1 MWRLSAGY
9 KTRDLTYLQSF
20 GKIHLGHR
28 MIKDIRLHGG
38 ITNEIEF
45 FANLAGEKPLAT
57 HFYETEENEDGKSI
71 SFFLAGNYVTLT
83 PKLVKFSGNGGIIS
97 EYMFGSP
104 LPLND
109 LSHKEILNRLLFF
122 GTYQGEE
129 GLSFTSNMQ
138 GDISYTNLFL
148 EGNALSN
155 SFFLIKTGW
164 PYSSRRTQEVLLRL
178 LGHFLKRTS
187 FAGLEDDDTLSA
199 GILKEL
205 SDPNAILLLIRLR
218 HKQNSQFYKFV
229 HRHYTKKQ
237 IWNEEDDYFITKF
250 ADEINVETYQRKR
263 IAIDILYKSPVNRS
277 LVDEYKDILAGS
289 LIKPFTHNDIARL
302 NSLRN
307 LAMRHNLPLALF
319 DSLDN
324 LIPRPKAPEIRE
336 KESPYLK
343 EMRSIFEGL
352 FLESRRPRD
361 VIGKEEIAKLIRIKH
376 ESQIQRDNG
385 FEHILL
391 DTGRIL
397 DEKTAETEDFEA
409 FELFTEIVT
418 YFDRLDN
425 AVAVINHLAFLE
437 GAEIAED
444 KIRSLL
450 GNKKELD
457 SLDQGLFPD
466 LVENP
471 AVENPYTLRFG
482 KKKVEALISYLAK
495 IEKGEQTLG
504 HAVSLINLL
513 SRSEKAHDLILRV
526 IKDIFRHSYFDLNRQ
541 SHINLLKKEVMG
553 VIKKSGGATRLLPE
567 GAFESAL
574 KQFVDENEYMTSVFP
589 RVLLE
594 TNYELRENFII
605 EKGIDR
611 SRIEEIEKEYNKTHG
626 LEEGYE
632 NGQAPFSFDEFQF

>member
-1 MWRLSAGY
+1 
-9 KTRDLTYLQSF
+9 
-20 GKIHLGHR
+20 
-28 MIKDIRLHGG
+28 MIKDIRLHGAV
-38 ITNEIEF
+38 NYEIEF
-45 FANLAGEKPLAT
+45 FANLAGDKTLST
-57 HFYETEENEDGKSI
+57 HFYETEDNKKGKTI

-83 PKLVKFSGNGGIIS
+83 PDSVKFSGNGGIIS

-129 GLSFTSNMQ
+129 KLEFTSNLQ
-138 GDISYTNLFL
+138 GEISYKDLFV

-155 SFFLIKTGW
+155 TFFLIKTSW

-178 LGHFLKRTS
+178 LGHFLKRTP
-187 FAGLEDDDTLSA
+187 FAGLEDDDSLSE
-199 GILKEL
+199 GILKEI

-218 HKQNSQFYKFV
+218 HKQNSQLYKFV
-229 HRHYTKKQ
+229 ERHYSRKQ
-237 IWNEEDDYFITKF
+237 GWSDEDDFFITKL

-263 IAIDILYKSPVNRS
+263 IAIDILYKSPGNRS

-289 LIKPFTHNDIARL
+289 LTKPMTHNDIARL

-324 LIPRPKAPEIRE
+324 LIPRPKASEVRE

-343 EMRSIFEGL
+343 EMRAIFEGL

-361 VIGKEEIAKLIRIKH
+361 VIGKEETARLIRIKH
-376 ESQIQRDNG
+376 EAQIHRDNG

-397 DEKTAETEDFEA
+397 DEKTAESEDFEA

-418 YFDRLDN
+418 YFDRLEN
-425 AVAVINHLAFLE
+425 AVSVINHLAFLE

-444 KIRSLL
+444 RIRSLL

-457 SLDQGLFPD
+457 SLDQTLFSS
-466 LVENP
+466 LVEKP
-471 AVENPYTLRFG
+471 AVANPYTLRFG
-482 KKKVEALISYLAK
+482 KKKVQALISSLAK
-495 IEKGEQTLG
+495 IERGEQTLG
-504 HAVSLINLL
+504 HAVTQINAIAKA
-513 SRSEKAHDLILRV
+513 EKAHDRILGG
-526 IKDIFRHSYFDLNRQ
+526 IKELFSHSYFDLNRQ
-541 SHINLLKKEVMG
+541 SHVNLLKKEVMG
-553 VIKKSGGATRLLPE
+553 ALKKKSGGDNLAVPE

-574 KQFVDENEYMTSVFP
+574 IQFVDENEYMTSVFP
-589 RVLLE
+589 KVMLE
-594 TNYELRENFII
+594 ADYELRENFIL

-611 SRIEEIEKEYNKTHG
+611 SRIEEIEKEYKRIHG
-626 LEEGYE
+626 VDETYE
-632 NGQAPFSFDEFQF
+632 SGHSPFRLDDF

>member
-1 MWRLSAGY
+1 MACRFFSRASSG
-9 KTRDLTYLQSF
+9 RIFF
-20 GKIHLGHR
+20 GHA
-28 MIKDIRLHGG
+28 MIKDIRLHGA
-38 ITNEIEF
+38 INYEIEF

-57 HFYETEENEDGKSI
+57 HFYEIEESEKGKTI
-71 SFFLAGNYVTLT
+71 SFFIAGNYVSLT
-83 PKLVKFSGNGGIIS
+83 PETVKFSGNGGILS

-122 GTYQGEE
+122 GTYQGDEKLE
-129 GLSFTSNMQ
+129 FTSNLQ
-138 GDISYTNLFL
+138 GEISYKDLFV

-155 SFFLIKTGW
+155 TFFLIKTSW

-187 FAGLEDDDTLSA
+187 FAGMEDDDALSE
-199 GILKEL
+199 GILKEI

-218 HKQNSQFYKFV
+218 NKQNSQFYKFV
-229 HRHYTKKQ
+229 ERHYSRKEV
-237 IWNEEDDYFITKF
+237 WNEEDDFFITKM

-289 LIKPFTHNDIARL
+289 LAKPLTNNDIARL

-319 DSLDN
+319 DSLDD
-324 LIPRPKAPEIRE
+324 LIPRPKATEVRE

-361 VIGKEEIAKLIRIKH
+361 VIGKDETARLIRIKH
-376 ESQIQRDNG
+376 EAQVHRDNG

-397 DEKTAETEDFEA
+397 DEKTAESEDFEA

-425 AVAVINHLAFLE
+425 AVSVINHLAFLE
-437 GAEIAED
+437 GAEITED

-457 SLDQGLFPD
+457 TLDPTLFQE

-471 AVENPYTLRFG
+471 AVANPYTLRFG
-482 KKKVEALISYLAK
+482 KRKVETLIASLSK
-495 IEKGEQTLG
+495 IELGELTLG
-504 HAVSLINLL
+504 HAVSQIN
-513 SRSEKAHDLILRV
+513 SISKAEKAHDRV
-526 IKDIFRHSYFDLNRQ
+526 LNSIKEIFTRSYFDLNRP
-541 SHINLLKKEVMG
+541 SHVNLLKKEVIG
-553 VIKKSGGATRLLPE
+553 ALRKSGSEGTPVPE

-574 KQFVDENEYMTSVFP
+574 KQFVDENEYMTAVFP
-589 RVLLE
+589 RVMLE
-594 TNYELRENFII
+594 ANFELREKFIF

-611 SRIEEIEKEYNKTHG
+611 SRIEEIEKEYKRIHG
-626 LEEGYE
+626 VDEAYE
-632 NGQAPFSFDEFQF
+632 SGESPFTSEDFQF

>member
-1 MWRLSAGY
+1 
-9 KTRDLTYLQSF
+9 
-20 GKIHLGHR
+20 
-28 MIKDIRLHGG
+28 MIKDIRLHGAV
-38 ITNEIEF
+38 NYEIEF
-45 FANLAGEKPLAT
+45 FANLAGDKPLAT
-57 HFYETEENEDGKSI
+57 HFYEVEDTPDGKSI
-71 SFFLAGNYVTLT
+71 SFFLAGNYVALT
-83 PKLVKFSGNGGIIS
+83 PGKVKFSGNGGIIS
-97 EYMFGSP
+97 EYMFGSR

-129 GLSFTSNMQ
+129 RLEFTSNLQ
-138 GDISYTNLFL
+138 GEVSYKDLFV

-155 SFFLIKTGW
+155 TFFLIKTSW
-164 PYSSRRTQEVLLRL
+164 PYSSRRTQEVLLKL
-178 LGHFLKRTS
+178 LGHYLKRTE
-187 FAGLEDDDTLSA
+187 FAGIEDDDALSE
-199 GILKEL
+199 GILKEI

-229 HRHYTKKQ
+229 ERHYSRKEV
-237 IWNEEDDYFITKF
+237 WSEGDDQFITKM
-250 ADEINVETYQRKR
+250 ADEINVGEYQRKR
-263 IAIDILYKSPVNRS
+263 IAIDILYKSPVNRP

-289 LIKPFTHNDIARL
+289 LAKPLNNNDIARL

-319 DSLDN
+319 DSLDD
-324 LIPRPKAPEIRE
+324 LIPRPKAEEIRE

-361 VIGKEEIAKLIRIKH
+361 VIGREEMAKLVRIKH
-376 ESQIQRDNG
+376 EAQIHRDNG

-397 DEKTAETEDFEA
+397 DEKTAESGDFEA

-425 AVAVINHLAFLE
+425 AVAVINQLAFLE
-437 GAEIAED
+437 GAEITED

-457 SLDQGLFPD
+457 ILDAELFGE

-471 AVENPYTLRFG
+471 AIVNPYTLRFG
-482 KKKVEALISYLAK
+482 KKKVQALVSSLAK
-495 IEKGEQTLG
+495 IEKGEHTLG
-504 HAVSLINLL
+504 HAVAQINAI
-513 SRSEKAHDLILRV
+513 SKAEKAHDSVLSRIRE
-526 IKDIFRHSYFDLNRQ
+526 IFSRSYFDLNRA
-541 SHINLLKKEVMG
+541 SHVNLLKKEVMG
-553 VIKKSGGATRLLPE
+553 AMKKSGGESTAVPE

-574 KQFVDENEYMTSVFP
+574 RQFVDENEYMTSVFP
-589 RVLLE
+589 RVMLE
-594 TNYELRENFII
+594 ANFGLREEFIS

-611 SRIEEIEKEYNKTHG
+611 SRIEEIEKEYKRVHG
-626 LEEGYE
+626 VDEAYE
-632 NGQAPFSFDEFQF
+632 SGESPFTSEDFQF

>member
-1 MWRLSAGY
+1 
-9 KTRDLTYLQSF
+9 
-20 GKIHLGHR
+20 
-28 MIKDIRLHGG
+28 MIKDIRLHGAV
-38 ITNEIEF
+38 NYEIEF
-45 FANLAGEKPLAT
+45 FANLAGDKPLST
-57 HFYETEENEDGKSI
+57 HFYEVEENENGKTI
-71 SFFLAGNYVTLT
+71 SFFLAGNYVSLS
-83 PKLVKFSGNGGIIS
+83 PSQVKFSGNGGIIS

-122 GTYQGEE
+122 GTYQG
-129 GLSFTSNMQ
+129 Q
-138 GDISYTNLFL
+138 GDERLLFRSNLQGEVSYKDLFV

-155 SFFLIKTGW
+155 TFFLVKTSW
-164 PYSSRRTQEVLLRL
+164 PYSSRRTQEVLLKL

-187 FAGLEDDDTLSA
+187 FAGLEDDDALSE
-199 GILKEL
+199 GILKEI

-229 HRHYTKKQ
+229 ERHYGKKQ
-237 IWNEEDDYFITKF
+237 VWNEEDDLFITKL

-263 IAIDILYKSPVNRS
+263 IAIDILYKSQANRP

-289 LIKPFTHNDIARL
+289 LAKPLTHNDIARL

-324 LIPRPKAPEIRE
+324 LIPRPKAADVRD
-336 KESPYLK
+336 KESPYLRD
-343 EMRSIFEGL
+343 MRSIFEGL

-361 VIGKEEIAKLIRIKH
+361 VIGKDEIARLIRIKH
-376 ESQIQRDNG
+376 EAQVNRDNG

-397 DEKTAETEDFEA
+397 DEKTAESEDFEA

-418 YFDRLDN
+418 YFDRLEN
-425 AVAVINHLAFLE
+425 ANSVINQLAFLE
-437 GAEIAED
+437 GSEITED

-457 SLDQGLFPD
+457 SLDPALFNE

-471 AVENPYTLRFG
+471 AVANPYTLRFG
-482 KKKVEALISYLAK
+482 KKKVEVLVSALAK
-495 IEKGEQTLG
+495 IEKGELTLAN
-504 HAVSLINLL
+504 AVSQIN
-513 SRSEKAHDLILRV
+513 SISKGEKAHDRLLRG
-526 IKDIFRHSYFDLNRQ
+526 IKEFFSHSYFDLSRS
-541 SHINLLKKEVMG
+541 SHVNLLKKEVMG
-553 VIKKSGGATRLLPE
+553 SLRKSGQESVAIPE

-574 KQFVDENEYMTSVFP
+574 KQFVDENEYMNSVFP
-589 RVLLE
+589 RVMLE
-594 TNYELRENFII
+594 ANFKLREDFIL

-611 SRIEEIEKEYNKTHG
+611 SRIEEIEKEYKKTHG
-626 LEEGYE
+626 VDEMYEG
-632 NGQAPFSFDEFQF
+632 GSSPFAPEDLQF